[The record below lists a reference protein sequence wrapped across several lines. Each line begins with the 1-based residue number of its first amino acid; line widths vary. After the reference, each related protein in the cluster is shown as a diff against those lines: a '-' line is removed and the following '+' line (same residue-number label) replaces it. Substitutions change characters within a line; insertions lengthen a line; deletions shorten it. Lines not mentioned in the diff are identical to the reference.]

1 MKTRE
6 LKKLEKEFMPFLA
19 ESGELDAE
27 QVVSEFWFAKFGVSN
42 EDREKELYDFIF
54 EKDKNTII

>member
-6 LKKLEKEFMPFLA
+6 LKKLEKEFIPFLA
-19 ESGELDAE
+19 DSGELDAE
-27 QVVSEFWFAKFGVSN
+27 RVVREFWFAKFGVSN